1 MKNRHTAV
9 ISNKDFKV
17 ELKSDSLDVLKEDI
31 NDIDLYDSGVK
42 IKIKPSSDGGSYSN
56 KDLKMTDKHYIAG
69 IDASKIC
76 FQCAKKL
83 SKSDPYVLIKRDNK
97 ISFCSPGCVDV
108 YLDTTLEPSD
118 DR

>member
-42 IKIKPSSDGGSYSN
+42 IK
-56 KDLKMTDKHYIAG
+56 
-69 IDASKIC
+69 
-76 FQCAKKL
+76 
-83 SKSDPYVLIKRDNK
+83 
-97 ISFCSPGCVDV
+97 
-108 YLDTTLEPSD
+108 
-118 DR
+118 